1 MEASIPPLQL
11 VHLVLEGAVMSL
23 CVELII
29 KTLFF
34 AGSQTSWLVRGLKI
48 TMAAAMILKSS
59 IFAAFSSSSLM
70 HHCLVSGR
78 VGDTFYHVSC
88 LAAICI
94 LLLRVKVILPPHQQA
109 LFNAI
114 HALILA
120 ARFTVGVFDVIY
132 SRIWSDI
139 SIGVCRYKD
148 KHEIGVTY
156 TLFDTAIDFYVSI
169 VITFILA
176 THIKK
181 MCAAHIGGNISL
193 YKSVVISNA
202 IRTILLSMVNLVC
215 TVYYLIANDNPT
227 MVLVVWPINNIFLI
241 ALVGYDTDII
251 KSINQC
257 KRSSTITFTNDTIDT
272 KYIPKDKNQTR
283 QHHSHH
289 AASSSTAIN
298 EPIPM
303 SSPCTDDKAS
313 SFPLPRLSNTTAL
326 NIDDDSESTKTQGAS
341 SDISSISCCTIV
353 NIENYQKRN

>member
-1 MEASIPPLQL
+1 
-11 VHLVLEGAVMSL
+11 
-23 CVELII
+23 
-29 KTLFF
+29 
-34 AGSQTSWLVRGLKI
+34 
-48 TMAAAMILKSS
+48 
-59 IFAAFSSSSLM
+59 
-70 HHCLVSGR
+70 
-78 VGDTFYHVSC
+78 
-88 LAAICI
+88 
-94 LLLRVKVILPPHQQA
+94 
-109 LFNAI
+109 
-114 HALILA
+114 
-120 ARFTVGVFDVIY
+120 
-132 SRIWSDI
+132 
-139 SIGVCRYKD
+139 
-148 KHEIGVTY
+148 
-156 TLFDTAIDFYVSI
+156 
-169 VITFILA
+169 
-176 THIKK
+176 
-181 MCAAHIGGNISL
+181 
-193 YKSVVISNA
+193 
-202 IRTILLSMVNLVC
+202 
-215 TVYYLIANDNPT
+215 
-227 MVLVVWPINNIFLI
+227 MVLVVWPISNIFLI